1 MLTSLVI
8 WLNRLRWNNLRI
20 TYGKNYKLF
29 IRFNVLLETK
39 RLSIIRLSEDRSR
52 RLELMVRLSDEG
64 YSNKEISDYL
74 NRHNIRTPKGLEYYP
89 NLVWSTLFKYRRRQQ
104 RFLTGKSVRLVETLV
119 VVKTYPKLQ
128 PLDKS
133 FHKRI

>member
-74 NRHNIRTPKGLEYYP
+74 NRNNIKTPKGLNYYP
-89 NLVWSTLFKYRRRQQ
+89 SLVWSSLFKFKRRQQ
-104 RFLTGKSVRLVETLV
+104 RTMTYKLVRLVETLV
-119 VVKTYPKLQ
+119 VVPFK
-128 PLDKS
+128 
-133 FHKRI
+133 